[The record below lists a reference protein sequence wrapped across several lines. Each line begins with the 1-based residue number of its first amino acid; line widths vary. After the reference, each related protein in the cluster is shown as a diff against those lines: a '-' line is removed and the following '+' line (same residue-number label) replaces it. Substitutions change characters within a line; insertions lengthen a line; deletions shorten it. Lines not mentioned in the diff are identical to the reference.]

1 MPTAKTKYSKS
12 HTRTDRGLQRA
23 SLRIWLIR
31 RILTVSSP
39 QKEIVTALR
48 RPKRNCYSFT
58 YGCSVTREY
67 YLFDKFRTRTTG
79 VYSVSGPK
87 QCFPSEAGPQW
98 TKQKLAMPSFL
109 LHQDAFNSPT
119 LVFICR
125 FMYIVHHQMLCY
137 IQEQAKQK
145 TFVRHPAHLNQ

>member
-1 MPTAKTKYSKS
+1 LPTAKTKYSKS
-12 HTRTDRGLQRA
+12 HTRTDRGLQPA

-98 TKQKLAMPSFL
+98 TKQELAMPMKLSFL
-109 LHQDAFNSPT
+109 LHQRC
-119 LVFICR
+119 L
-125 FMYIVHHQMLCY
+125 HHVLFLYVDLCTPLNAML
-137 IQEQAKQK
+137 
-145 TFVRHPAHLNQ
+145 HPRAS